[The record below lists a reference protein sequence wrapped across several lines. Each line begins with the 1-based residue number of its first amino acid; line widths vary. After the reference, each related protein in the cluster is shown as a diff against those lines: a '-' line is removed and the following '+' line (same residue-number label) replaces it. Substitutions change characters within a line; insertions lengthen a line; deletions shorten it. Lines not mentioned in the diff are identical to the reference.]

1 MSWSKKLGAML
12 AAAAI
17 VAIGLA
23 AVPALAKT
31 SSTLTISVYG
41 YKGKVTSSKASC
53 VAERTVVLKQK
64 GHGVL
69 GRTKSTETGK
79 WEIPPEDLKYKGR
92 LPYKVYAEAKPTS
105 KCDAA
110 TSKTIEIAGG

>member
-41 YKGKVTSSKASC
+41 YKGKLSSAKDC

-64 GHGVL
+64 GQGVL

-79 WEIPPEDLKYKGR
+79 WEIPPEELRFKGP

>member
-1 MSWSKKLGAML
+1 MSWSKKLGATL

-17 VAIGLA
+17 AAIGLA

-41 YKGKVTSSKASC
+41 YKGKLSSAKGDC

-64 GHGVL
+64 AQGVL
-69 GRTKSTETGK
+69 GRTKSTATGK
-79 WEIPPEDLKYKGR
+79 WEIPPEELKFKGP
-92 LPYKVYAEAKPTS
+92 LPYKLYAEAKPTS
-105 KCDAA
+105 KCDGA

>member
-41 YKGKVTSSKASC
+41 YKGKLSSTKADC

-64 GHGVL
+64 AQGVL

-79 WEIPPEDLKYKGR
+79 WEVPTEELKFKGP
-92 LPYKVYAEAKPTS
+92 LPYKLYAEAKPTS